1 MLLYLGNGDSDKEKR
16 NDKSIKTLVFMCRKK
31 KVLQRKNHYHK
42 MDKDE
47 SLQDDLSKKLMK
59 KILEAI

>member
-16 NDKSIKTLVFMCRKK
+16 NDKSIKNPGLYVQEKK

-47 SLQDDLSKKLMK
+47 RWQDDLSKN
-59 KILEAI
+59 

>member
-1 MLLYLGNGDSDKEKR
+1 
-16 NDKSIKTLVFMCRKK
+16 MCRKK

>member
-1 MLLYLGNGDSDKEKR
+1 MQKK
-16 NDKSIKTLVFMCRKK
+16 KKK

>member
-16 NDKSIKTLVFMCRKK
+16 NDKPIKNPGLYVQEKKK

-47 SLQDDLSKKLMK
+47 RWQDDLSKN
-59 KILEAI
+59 

>member
-1 MLLYLGNGDSDKEKR
+1 
-16 NDKSIKTLVFMCRKK
+16 MCRGKK

-47 SLQDDLSKKLMK
+47 RWQNGLSKN
-59 KILEAI
+59 

>member
-1 MLLYLGNGDSDKEKR
+1 VCVSLFVCVSVQMLLVCFVSGGLFRKK
-16 NDKSIKTLVFMCRKK
+16 KK

>member
-16 NDKSIKTLVFMCRKK
+16 NDKPIK

-47 SLQDDLSKKLMK
+47 RWQDDLSKN
-59 KILEAI
+59 